1 MGAALGQSVA
11 QSIMMQ
17 LGSFQF
23 GIATAAYQELR
34 RRTEYRWP
42 SQDLYD
48 KLPALQYTGPGQDTI
63 TLTGVIY
70 TEYVGTPY
78 MLAKMRALASRGL
91 PLPLTSGA
99 GSPMGRWVIES
110 VDEGQSVFMGAG
122 VPRKQEFTLQL
133 KLFDREQAEQ
143 TDILKAVVAAAS
155 GVPSTATPSATAPTT
170 VLGKV
175 QASVGGFLSNAAKTA
190 SDMVRSTTSALQA
203 VQEKAGEIGAV
214 VGPVVS
220 GVQTAVSTA
229 RNLQSTVNTLK
240 LTAGNISSLS
250 DVTSVID
257 SVSSVAGAASNAG
270 SLASAA
276 AKTVG
281 VDLSASGASA
291 DTISA
296 VKECQAA
303 CGRAAVEASGI
314 YSQGNSILK
323 DARSLF
329 AHD

>member
-17 LGSFQF
+17 LGTFQF
-23 GIATAAYQELR
+23 SIATAAYQDLR

-70 TEYVGTPY
+70 TEFVGTPY

-133 KLFDREQAEQ
+133 KLFDRDQAEQ
-143 TDILKAVVAAAS
+143 TDILRAVVSAAR
-155 GVPSTATPSATAPTT
+155 GVPSTAIASATAPTT
-170 VLGKV
+170 LLGKV

-190 SDMVRSTTSALQA
+190 SDMVASATSALNA
-203 VQEKAGEIGAV
+203 VQEKAAEIGAV

-220 GVQTAVSTA
+220 TVQTTISTA
-229 RNLQSTVNTLK
+229 RSLQDTVNTLK
-240 LTAGNISSLS
+240 LTSGNVRSLS

-276 AKTVG
+276 AKSVG
-281 VDLSASGASA
+281 IDLSSQGASP
-291 DTISA
+291 DTIA
-296 VKECQAA
+296 TVKECQAT
-303 CGRAAVEASGI
+303 CGRAAVAASGI
-314 YSQGNSILK
+314 YNQGSSILN
-323 DARSLF
+323 DARRLF
-329 AHD
+329 AND